1 MDGKKNTQQKIDEVL
16 ETVSH
21 IEAVNTPPFFKDRVL
36 NILANDNKVN
46 EASNVLDWFLPKYQI
61 AALVVFAFLN
71 FGALYVYNNNNQ
83 VEEIEAFAQSYG
95 LSFDEDNSIIN

>member
-21 IEAVNTPPFFKDRVL
+21 IEAVNTPLFFKDRVL
-36 NILANDNKVN
+36 NRLSNDNEVN

-61 AALVVFAFLN
+61 AALVVFAVLN

-83 VEEIEAFAQSYG
+83 IEEIEAFAQSYG
-95 LSFDEDNSIIN
+95 LSFDEDNSILN

>member
-36 NILANDNKVN
+36 NRLSNDNEVN

-61 AALVVFAFLN
+61 AALVVFAVLN

-83 VEEIEAFAQSYG
+83 IEEIEAFAQSYG
-95 LSFDEDNSIIN
+95 LSFDEDNSILN